1 MILAIETAT
10 PVCSVALGLD
20 NGRVVEKRIEGRGV
34 HSERTFTFIQE
45 LLERYNLS
53 VDDLSVVLFSNGPG
67 SYTGLRIGAAAI
79 KGLLFRREIPL
90 YTLCTLTSYA
100 VPFLDRVPVVIH
112 SVIDARREHL
122 YYRKSEI
129 RSVGQGGNSDPT
141 DADIMKMEKTVQ
153 SGEPDETD
161 TENKKPE
168 NIDQT
173 GETIQSDIESKKP
186 EKGVQPGETV
196 HSDPEIKNQLKE
208 GQTVEILQSSAE
220 VAEIKKLEKEI
231 QPGEIVAGTGWERI
245 SHSKREKIEWSG
257 SERISATNLIHAWN
271 NELLKPLFKKEDVE
285 QFEPDYLTMSQ
296 LNNSSI

>member
-45 LLERYNLS
+45 LLERHNLN
-53 VDDLSVVLFSNGPG
+53 VDDLTVVLFSNGPG

-100 VPFLDRVPVVIH
+100 VPFLNRSPVVIH

-122 YYRKSEI
+122 YHRKSEI
-129 RSVGQGGNSDPT
+129 RSVGQVDQSNPT
-141 DADIMKMEKTVQ
+141 DADINKMEKTGQ
-153 SGEPDETD
+153 SGEPDQSVIK
-161 TENKKPE
+161 NKKPE

-173 GETIQSDIESKKP
+173 GDTNQSDTINKKS
-186 EKGVQPGETV
+186 EKGIQLGEAI
-196 HSDPEIKNQLKE
+196 HSDPVIKKQVNEAQA
-208 GQTVEILQSSAE
+208 VEILQSNP
-220 VAEIKKLEKEI
+220 VVTEIKKLEKEI
-231 QPGEIVAGTGWERI
+231 QPGEIVAGTGWDRI
-245 SHSKREKIEWSG
+245 SHSERDKIEWSG
-257 SERISATNLIHAWN
+257 SERISATNLIYAWKN
-271 NELLKPLFKKEDVE
+271 DLMKPLFKKQDVE
-285 QFEPDYLTMSQ
+285 KFEPDYLTMSQ